1 MNSLIIDDDP
11 LTREFITEFIRR
23 TEFLKLA
30 GVCQSA
36 VEAMNVIE
44 ENDNIDLLFLDIE
57 MPEMTGLEMLRVL
70 KNPIATILITSQR
83 DYALESYEYGVVDFL
98 VKPVDYVRFVRA
110 VRKVQELYFRAEKL
124 KENVEY
130 VFVKVNSNLIKLFLR
145 DIYYIEALADYVLIH
160 TKDQQYVFLSTM
172 KALIQRLPSYFVRIH
187 RSYIINC
194 RNIDYIEDTA
204 VVINRKVLTISNT
217 YKVEFYNQLNIL

>member
-23 TEFLKLA
+23 TEFLKLV

-110 VRKVQELYFRAEKL
+110 VRKVQEMYFRAEKL
-124 KENVEY
+124 KEGVEY
-130 VFVKVNSNLIKLFLR
+130 VFVKVNSNLVKLFLR
-145 DIYYIEALADYVLIH
+145 DILYIEALADYVLIH

-217 YKVEFYNQLNIL
+217 YKAEFYNQLNIL